1 MGLGAGIGIGT
12 GIALERGDGN
22 REGRGH
28 RKAKGRVEVCCD
40 PDVGGCPKSSS
51 ALSRSAMQRARWSA
65 GGDTTEG
72 MIRRPAVILAL
83 LTGLN
88 FLNYADRYILAA
100 VLPKVQTDLDLNNF
114 EGGLLATAFLI
125 GYFATS
131 PFFGARA
138 DRGQR
143 KTLIAAGVLIW
154 SLATIASGLATGL
167 YTLLAARVVV
177 GLGEASYAVLAPT
190 IIDDLSPP
198 DRKNRNLAIFYVALP
213 VGSACGYLIGGF
225 VQEHWGWQTAF
236 FVGGVPGALIAIT
249 CLFIEEPQRKLAEA
263 KVKVLSAVRT
273 LVAIPMYRRTV
284 LGYCAHT
291 AAVGAFSYWAPTFLV
306 KRYDIG
312 LDHASFWFGLVTV
325 MGGLIATVIGGRL
338 GDRAVAGL
346 PAVEV
351 GSPHDS
357 PANMAVVDALLRI
370 CGLGVWL
377 AVPLAVAAFLS
388 PSPTLFFVLAFFVEL
403 GLFVS
408 VSPIN
413 AAMLRGVP
421 VHLRASSMAAGIFA
435 IHMFGDLWTPPL
447 VGQLQDHMPIVTAM
461 MSLPIMLAIAAMVW
475 WPLSRMT
482 AGAPRR

>member
-1 MGLGAGIGIGT
+1 
-12 GIALERGDGN
+12 
-22 REGRGH
+22 
-28 RKAKGRVEVCCD
+28 
-40 PDVGGCPKSSS
+40 
-51 ALSRSAMQRARWSA
+51 
-65 GGDTTEG
+65 
-72 MIRRPAVILAL
+72 MIRRPALIIAL

-100 VLPKVQTDLDLNNF
+100 VLPKVREDLNLNGF

-154 SLATIASGLATGL
+154 SLATIATGLATGL
-167 YTLLAARVVV
+167 YSLLAARAVV

-198 DRKNRNLAIFYVALP
+198 ERKNRNLAIFYVALP

-225 VQEHWGWQTAF
+225 VQEHWGWQSAF
-236 FVGGVPGALIAIT
+236 FVGGVPGALLALV
-249 CLFIEEPQRKLAEA
+249 CLLIEEPQRKLAEA
-263 KVKVLSAVRT
+263 KVRVLSAARA

-291 AAVGAFSYWAPTFLV
+291 AAVGAFSYWAPSFLV
-306 KRYDIG
+306 ERYG
-312 LDHASFWFGLVTV
+312 MELKVAAFWFGLVTV
-325 MGGLIATVIGGRL
+325 VGGLVATVLGGRL
-338 GDRAVAGL
+338 GDRAVAKL
-346 PAVEV
+346 PPVEA
-351 GSPHDS
+351 GAPYDA
-357 PANMAVVDALLRI
+357 PANMVVVDALLRI
-370 CGLGVWL
+370 CGLGVWV
-377 AVPLAVAAFLS
+377 AVPLAVAAFLA
-388 PSPTLFFVLAFFVEL
+388 PSPVWFFALAFLVEL

-408 VSPIN
+408 ASPIN

-447 VGQLQDHMPIVTAM
+447 VGQLQDLMPIVSAM
-461 MSLPIMLAIAAMVW
+461 MSLPIMLVIAALIW
-475 WPLSRMT
+475 LPIQRKR
-482 AGAPRR
+482 GA